1 MADKPVGWRKDSARH
16 GLAAKGVKTAAMKSV
31 ALPKDLTQMTRKQN
45 EEYIDVLSKLPL
57 KELRRRQ
64 TQTEGL
70 IEQSFAARDEQKV
83 KNWQHILDL
92 LMFAV
97 DKREFGGRY

>member
-1 MADKPVGWRKDSARH
+1 MADKPKGWRKDSARH
-16 GLAAKGVKTAAMKSV
+16 GLAAKGVKTAAMKNV
-31 ALPKDLTQMTRKQN
+31 ALPKDLTTMTRKQN

-64 TQTEGL
+64 IQTEGL
-70 IEQSFAARDEQKV
+70 IEKSFAARDEQKV
-83 KNWQHILDL
+83 KNWQHMLDL

>member
-16 GLAAKGVKTAAMKSV
+16 GLAAKGIKTAAMKNV

-57 KELRRRQ
+57 KERRRRQ

-70 IEQSFAARDEQKV
+70 ITKAFQDRDDLKLG
-83 KNWQHILDL
+83 NMQHMFDL